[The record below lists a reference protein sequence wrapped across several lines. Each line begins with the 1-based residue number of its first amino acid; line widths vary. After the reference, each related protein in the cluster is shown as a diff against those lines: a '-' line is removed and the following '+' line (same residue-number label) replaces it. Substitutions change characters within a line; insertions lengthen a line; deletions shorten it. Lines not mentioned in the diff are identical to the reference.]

1 MAAPLSR
8 PAGIFQESPFR
19 QAATLLAGSCL
30 CGRVA
35 YQITGPL
42 TDALNCHCAMCRKSH
57 GAAFR
62 SRATVQALSLIHIW

>member
-8 PAGIFQESPFR
+8 PAGIFKESPFR
-19 QAATLLAGSCL
+19 QAVIMLNGSCL

-42 TDALNCHCAMCRKSH
+42 TDALN
-57 GAAFR
+57 
-62 SRATVQALSLIHIW
+62 